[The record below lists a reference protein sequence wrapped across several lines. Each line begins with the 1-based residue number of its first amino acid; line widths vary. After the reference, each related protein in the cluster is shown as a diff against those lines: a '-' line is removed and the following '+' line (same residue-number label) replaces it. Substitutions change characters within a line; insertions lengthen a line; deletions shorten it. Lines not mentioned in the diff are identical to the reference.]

1 MKPIPCRLPEVRELL
16 DLLPGQRAAAPL
28 ALPKPGVK
36 MVSRGCVGPGG
47 AQRGCT
53 GSALRGFAGWVI
65 LQWGD
70 FSGRREA
77 GQGRTLLCWS
87 SGVWGQGEGAGQRVE
102 KAWDISGFRAGC
114 ACPRGRAGGISQ
126 LRCPGRASLHRQ
138 SSAAASEPRA
148 DSWGTW
154 QRAATADAATRCKC
168 H

>member
-1 MKPIPCRLPEVRELL
+1 MLEMKPIPCRLPQVRELL

-47 AQRGCT
+47 AQRGCR
-53 GSALRGFAGWVI
+53 GSALRGCAGGVI
-65 LQWGD
+65 LVGD
-70 FSGRREA
+70 ARPGRAGHCCAGAAVFGGKEREQGSGWRRPGIYQA
-77 GQGRTLLCWS
+77 FG
-87 SGVWGQGEGAGQRVE
+87 
-102 KAWDISGFRAGC
+102 AGC

-126 LRCPGRASLHRQ
+126 PRCPSQASLHHQ